1 MSAGLEQIAEELHKP
16 YRKNFLRRKV
26 YTGAVDNIWAA
37 DLVDMSGWK
46 KYNDDYKMMLTVI
59 DGTSKYAWAIPLKGK
74 TGKEVT
80 DAFKRILDESKRSPN
95 KLWVDQGK
103 EFYNK
108 DFQALMDSK
117 GITMYST
124 QSGLKSVFAERFNKT
139 LKTKMY
145 KSFTSTGTRRWVDI
159 LDDLLNW

>member
-1 MSAGLEQIAEELHKP
+1 
-16 YRKNFLRRKV
+16 
-26 YTGAVDNIWAA
+26 
-37 DLVDMSGWK
+37 
-46 KYNDDYKMMLTVI
+46 MMLTVI

-124 QSGLKSVFAERFNKT
+124 QSGLKSVFAESFNKT

-145 KSFTSTGTRRWVDI
+145 KSFTSTGTRRWVDF
-159 LDDLLNW
+159 LDDLLNWYNTRTHSAINATPVYASTHPDVFEPEEKS